1 MLLPGWLSRNCLS
14 SPPLC
19 PLMPRKPTQR
29 NWPRSSR
36 TYCLAH
42 QRPCSTQRRLWRGS
56 DRQRLQ
62 VHLNIQP
69 VVPLSIGKDW
79 NLIGRTILPII
90 SQHDVFYDPILPVTQ
105 NRNQDGLSDTMQ
117 SFFFSPKAP
126 GLGGLIWGVGPALL
140 YPTATHPLLGSQWGE
155 LPVNTVWVNPSCTWP
170 LRSGHGPPDSN
181 GLTPL
186 ITITEAFAANVRGL
200 GVFLIGKSIWVDDL
214 SSILGAGGAA

>member
-1 MLLPGWLSRNCLS
+1 
-14 SPPLC
+14 
-19 PLMPRKPTQR
+19 MPRKPTQR

-105 NRNQDGLSDTMQ
+105 NCNQDGLSDTMQ

-200 GVFLIGKSIWVDDL
+200 GAFLIGKSIL
-214 SSILGAGGAA
+214 GTIYHILGAGGAA